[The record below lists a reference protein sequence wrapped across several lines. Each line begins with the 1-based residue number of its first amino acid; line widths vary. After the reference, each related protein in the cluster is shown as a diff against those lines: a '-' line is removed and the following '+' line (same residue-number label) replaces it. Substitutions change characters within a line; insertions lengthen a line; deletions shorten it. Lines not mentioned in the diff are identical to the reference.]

1 MVELLLWIFGI
12 CIVIGV
18 YVLILYL
25 ISMGIVYGYWG
36 LSIGMAPVLWFLMI
50 VGALI
55 GFLHVIRNAI
65 KAVKAVRD
73 ERRV

>member
-1 MVELLLWIFGI
+1 MVELLLWIFRI

>member
-1 MVELLLWIFGI
+1 MVELILWISGI

-36 LSIGMAPVLWFLMI
+36 LSIGMAPVLWSLMI

-55 GFLHVIRNAI
+55 GFLHVIRNGI

>member
-1 MVELLLWIFGI
+1 MVELILWISGI

>member
-55 GFLHVIRNAI
+55 GLLHVIRNAI

>member
-55 GFLHVIRNAI
+55 GFLHIIRNAI